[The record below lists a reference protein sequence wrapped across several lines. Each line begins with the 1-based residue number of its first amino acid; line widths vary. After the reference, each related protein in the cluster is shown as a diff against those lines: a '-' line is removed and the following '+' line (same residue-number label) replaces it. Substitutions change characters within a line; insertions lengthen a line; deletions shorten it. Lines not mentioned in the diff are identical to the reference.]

1 MYQVATVPALLP
13 SLSLVLS
20 LALSL
25 SLSLALRARSLPA
38 PPLPQ
43 LKPGLSSY
51 ANAPKDAAKSL
62 RPLMDRA
69 LKTVPK
75 AMQSTTP
82 IMIGATA
89 GLRLLPD
96 GKADIIL
103 DEVRKFLRNYP
114 FVVDGDAVSILSG
127 QSEGAFAW
135 LTLNYLLGNLGTV
148 LNRARR
154 SLVVHSSFTRR
165 SLTRSLARALA
176 RSLARQIV
184 RRDGRGDRPR
194 RRLGPGGYLIRR
206 CAPEETPS
214 LFPARSLAGSLAHSF
229 VTIATISASVR
240 HGTQRDQGSAKAG
253 LYHKAEGRREDV

>member
-154 SLVVHSSFTRR
+154 SLVVHSSFTHSLPRPRARSFARQANRTARR
-165 SLTRSLARALA
+165 SRRSTSAAARSRWVSDSTMCTRGNSESLSRSLARWLA
-176 RSLARQIV
+176 RSLVRHHRDHLSKRSPWDPTRSRKRQS
-184 RRDGRGDRPR
+184 R
-194 RRLGPGGYLIRR
+194 
-206 CAPEETPS
+206 
-214 LFPARSLAGSLAHSF
+214 
-229 VTIATISASVR
+229 TISQS
-240 HGTQRDQGSAKAG
+240 
-253 LYHKAEGRREDV
+253 

>member
-20 LALSL
+20 LALSLSLSL

-154 SLVVHSSFTRR
+154 SLVVHS
-165 SLTRSLARALA
+165 LA
-176 RSLARQIV
+176 
-184 RRDGRGDRPR
+184 
-194 RRLGPGGYLIRR
+194 
-206 CAPEETPS
+206 PS
-214 LFPARSLAGSLAHSF
+214 PARSLVRSPGKSYDETVAAIDLGGGS
-229 VTIATISASVR
+229 VQVGI
-240 HGTQRDQGSAKAG
+240 
-253 LYHKAEGRREDV
+253 

>member
-1 MYQVATVPALLP
+1 
-13 SLSLVLS
+13 
-20 LALSL
+20 
-25 SLSLALRARSLPA
+25 
-38 PPLPQ
+38 
-43 LKPGLSSY
+43 
-51 ANAPKDAAKSL
+51 
-62 RPLMDRA
+62 MDRA

-165 SLTRSLARALA
+165 SLVVHSLA
-176 RSLARQIV
+176 
-184 RRDGRGDRPR
+184 
-194 RRLGPGGYLIRR
+194 
-206 CAPEETPS
+206 PS
-214 LFPARSLAGSLAHSF
+214 PARSLVRSPGKSYDETVAAIDLGGGS
-229 VTIATISASVR
+229 VQVGI
-240 HGTQRDQGSAKAG
+240 
-253 LYHKAEGRREDV
+253 